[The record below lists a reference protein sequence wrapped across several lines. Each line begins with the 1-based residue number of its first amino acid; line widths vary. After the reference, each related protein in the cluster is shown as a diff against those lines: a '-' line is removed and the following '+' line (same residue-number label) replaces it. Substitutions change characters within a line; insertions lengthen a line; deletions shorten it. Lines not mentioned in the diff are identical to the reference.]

1 MHVVA
6 INGSPKAEGNT
17 YQALKLVAAELEQAG
32 ISCEI
37 IQVGH
42 QAIHGCTACVKCV
55 EHKNERCVIRSDAV
69 NEVLQKMKQADGII
83 LGSPVYFSGIAGA
96 MKCFL
101 DRSFYT
107 SSANGN
113 LFRGK
118 VGAAVVAVR
127 RSGGTA
133 TFDQLNHY
141 LNYAEMFLPA
151 SNYWNIIHGAAPG
164 EVLQDEEGVQ
174 IMRILGK
181 NFAHTLKLIET
192 GQLEMPQQEAKIR
205 TNFIR

>member
-1 MHVVA
+1 MQVVA
-6 INGSPKAEGNT
+6 INGSPKREGNS
-17 YQALKLVAAELEQAG
+17 YHALKLVAAELEQAG
-32 ISCEI
+32 IGCDI

-42 QAIHGCTACVKCV
+42 QAIHGCTACAQCAQQ
-55 EHKNERCVIRSDAV
+55 KNERCVIDKDPV
-69 NEVLQKMKQADGII
+69 NEAIQKMKQADGII
-83 LGSPVYFSGIAGA
+83 LASPVYFSGIAGA

-101 DRSFYT
+101 DRAFYT

-151 SNYWNIIHGAAPG
+151 SNYWNVIHGAAPG

-181 NFAHTLKLIET
+181 NFAHTLKLIKS
-192 GQLEMPQQEAKIR
+192 GQLAMPQAEAKVK